1 MGFYEDFNAIKGDSS
16 LRSFLHQYGFR
27 EIPAAPRWN
36 LGEYELVHAGH
47 TFRVG
52 YRWYDP
58 SQAFSIQKDIHKA
71 ELWSIDASG
80 REQVH
85 GSISFDEDA

>member
-1 MGFYEDFNAIKGDSS
+1 MSFYEDFKSISS
-16 LRSFLHQYGFR
+16 DGALKAFLHTFGFK
-27 EIPAAPRWN
+27 EISSTPRWN
-36 LGEYELVHAGH
+36 LGQFELVNGET

-71 ELWSIDASG
+71 ELWSIDQKG
-80 REQVH
+80 NETVH
-85 GSISFDEDA
+85 GNISFPEDA